1 MGLNCPAGDD
11 FRGLPGP
18 APGAT
23 LLSPL
28 LPVLFMSPFVAVAR
42 PLARLCSLSL
52 LVLLALAALP
62 SHDLHAQSRKIRDL
76 DAVKMRM
83 AAAEG
88 RYRDALVKVGNSDPA
103 GTLESNAALEDM
115 EDAIAA
121 CLKLKGC
128 PISDLLATYKRLLK
142 TDVDGRAIGDS
153 AVGEDVQGL
162 IDTEIAT
169 ADVPASA
176 EAAALLSDDGQRF
189 VNMVRM
195 NPAVQ
200 AGIRRWLTDMRVSLI
215 QTHENYQYMR
225 DQMSPAFQRSG
236 LPEALLFG
244 IMAKE
249 STGRVHVGSRAGAVG
264 PLQFMPATGR
274 RFGLGPDGTGF
285 DTRYDPR
292 MSAGAAAAYLNER
305 NAEFGN
311 NIEFWLAAYNGGEG
325 RALRVYR
332 ATGGR
337 SFWDA
342 SVYEQFPAETKD
354 YVPMVIAAAWLYLH
368 PKEYGLSFPKIDA
381 KPSTFRLARPA
392 SIYELTICLGNGGTR
407 DGFMRALRNLN
418 PRYEADDWIPSG
430 TTMNGTAKIVGLY
443 NRHCLQ
449 GQRAELAR
457 QVVTSDP
464 TSAIVRVGAIETV
477 VGTATGEDGTA
488 VPAGNVAPPAAVKPQ
503 DKPKPKPMRQHTVAR
518 GDTLM
523 SISRK
528 YDCRIGELAKAN
540 GLKAPRYTVKP
551 GQRIRLEGCG
561 G

>member
-1 MGLNCPAGDD
+1 MTFAGCPGWH
-11 FRGLPGP
+11 RGLPCFHP
-18 APGAT
+18 P
-23 LLSPL
+23 
-28 LPVLFMSPFVAVAR
+28 LPVLFMSPFVAVSGSF
-42 PLARLCSLSL
+42 ARLCSLSL
-52 LVLLALAALP
+52 LVLLTLAVLP
-62 SHDLHAQSRKIRDL
+62 SHGLQAQSRKTRDL

-103 GTLESNAALEDM
+103 GMLESNAALEDM

-128 PISDLLATYKRLLK
+128 PISDLLTSYKRLLK
-142 TDVDGRAIGDS
+142 TDVDGRAAGDW
-153 AVGEDVQGL
+153 AIGEDVQGL
-162 IDTEIAT
+162 IDTEIAI

-176 EAAALLSDDGQRF
+176 SAAALLSADGQRF
-189 VNMVRM
+189 VNMVQV

-215 QTHENYQYMR
+215 QSHENYQYLR
-225 DQMSPAFQRSG
+225 DQMSPSFQRSG

-249 STGRVHVGSRAGAVG
+249 STGRVHVGSRAGAIG
-264 PLQFMPATGR
+264 LLQFMPATGR

-292 MSAGAAAAYLNER
+292 MSAGAAASYLNER
-305 NAEFGN
+305 YAEFGN
-311 NIEFWLAAYNGGEG
+311 NIELWLAAYNGGEG

-368 PKEYGLSFPKIDA
+368 PKEYGLTFPKVDA
-381 KPSTFRLARPA
+381 KPATFRLVRPT

-418 PRYEADDWIPSG
+418 PRYEADGWIPSG
-430 TTMNGTAKIVGLY
+430 TTMNGTVKIASLY
-443 NRHCLQ
+443 NRHCVQ
-449 GQRAELAR
+449 GERAELAK
-457 QVVTSDP
+457 QLVASDP

-477 VGTATGEDGTA
+477 VATGEDGTA
-488 VPAGNVAPPAAVKPQ
+488 LPAQSVAVPTAEKPK
-503 DKPKPKPMRQHTVAR
+503 DKPKSTSVRQYKVAR

-523 SISRK
+523 SIARK
-528 YDCRIGELAKAN
+528 HDCQIGTLAKAN
-540 GLKAPRYTVKP
+540 ALKAPRYTVKP
-551 GQRIRLEGCG
+551 GQRIKLQGCAS
-561 G
+561 

>member
-1 MGLNCPAGDD
+1 MTSVGCPGWH
-11 FRGLPGP
+11 RGLPCFP
-18 APGAT
+18 P
-23 LLSPL
+23 P
-28 LPVLFMSPFVAVAR
+28 LPVLFMSPFVAVVR
-42 PLARLCSLSL
+42 PFARLCSLSL
-52 LVLLALAALP
+52 FVLLALAALP
-62 SHDLHAQSRKIRDL
+62 SHDLHAQSRKTRDL

-128 PISDLLATYKRLLK
+128 PITNLLASYKRLLK
-142 TDVDGRAIGDS
+142 TDVDGRADGDL
-153 AVGEDVQGL
+153 AVGENVQGL
-162 IDTEIAT
+162 IYTEIAT

-176 EAAALLSDDGQRF
+176 EAAALLSADGQRF

-342 SVYEQFPAETKD
+342 SVYEQFPAETRD

-368 PKEYGLSFPKIDA
+368 PKEYGLSFPKIEA

-430 TTMNGTAKIVGLY
+430 TTMNGTARIVSLY

-449 GQRAELAR
+449 GQRAELAK
-457 QVVTSDP
+457 QLVVSDP
-464 TSAIVRVGAIETV
+464 NSAIVRVGAIETV

-488 VPAGNVAPPAAVKPQ
+488 MPAGSAAPPAAVEPQ
-503 DKPKPKPMRQHTVAR
+503 DKPKPKPVRQHRVGR

-523 SISRK
+523 LIARK

-540 GLKAPRYTVKP
+540 SLKAPRYTVRP
-551 GQRIRLEGCG
+551 GQQIRLQGCG
-561 G
+561 S